1 MFYNLNFSKVLSKI
15 ILLPTLNTYYK
26 FYELKANCHDI
37 SDNLEIADNLEFS
50 DNLEISDNLD
60 IFWQFGISNTIT
72 YSPTTTWRVYIP
84 PTNK

>member
-60 IFWQFGISNTIT
+60 
-72 YSPTTTWRVYIP
+72 
-84 PTNK
+84 K